1 MVSLV
6 SNHYRIN
13 IDFLYLRRG
22 SCAHRETP
30 HSKQILLLRQLVV
43 VWLVPVVTLRAR

>member
-13 IDFLYLRRG
+13 IDFLYLRRAG
-22 SCAHRETP
+22 RVGTEKFPIVSRY
-30 HSKQILLLRQLVV
+30 SY
-43 VWLVPVVTLRAR
+43 